1 MLELVNLEERPL
13 EVRRIL
19 AASLHELLRYKH
31 DLVSLRRLNSLLG
44 SLVKDPMLKESG
56 VQTQLCNNLA
66 AIIDNYFKGI
76 DLHCLAEKI

>member
-66 AIIDNYFKGI
+66 QIIDNYFKGI